1 MGRKKKNEILVDVEA
16 VDNTV
21 VEQAVD
27 VSSEK
32 YQIIGN
38 FKELGFIGEIFDKN
52 SKYTQLIQN
61 KLLIT
66 KDCKYYDKFIK
77 EMLDYNIIKKI

>member
-1 MGRKKKNEILVDVEA
+1 MGRKKKNEPVVDVETIE
-16 VDNTV
+16 NTV
-21 VEQAVD
+21 VEPVVD
-27 VSSEK
+27 VDSEK

>member
-1 MGRKKKNEILVDVEA
+1 MGRKKKNE
-16 VDNTV
+16 TV
-21 VEQAVD
+21 VEVETIDNTIAEQNVD

-38 FKELGFIGEIFDKN
+38 FKELGFIGEVFDKN
-52 SKYTQLIQN
+52 SKYVQLIQN
-61 KLLIT
+61 KLLIM

>member
-1 MGRKKKNEILVDVEA
+1 MGRKKKNETVVDVETIE
-16 VDNTV
+16 NTV
-21 VEQAVD
+21 VKQAVE

-61 KLLIT
+61 KLLIV

>member
-1 MGRKKKNEILVDVEA
+1 MGRKKRNETTVDVEA
-16 VDNTV
+16 VENTV
-21 VEQAVD
+21 VEPVVD
-27 VSSEK
+27 VDSEK

-52 SKYTQLIQN
+52 SKYTQLIRT
-61 KLLIT
+61 KLLIV